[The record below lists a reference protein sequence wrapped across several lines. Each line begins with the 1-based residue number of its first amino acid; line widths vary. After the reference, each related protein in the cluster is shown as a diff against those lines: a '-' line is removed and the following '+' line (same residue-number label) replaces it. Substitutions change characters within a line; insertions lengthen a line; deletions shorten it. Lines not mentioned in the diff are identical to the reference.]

1 MAPWGLIFMLPLA
14 RNHCFHFSRFAQSVP
29 DLVAKS
35 LWNWVLWVSMG
46 AQRRKERGSENIKKM
61 SPQKYQHMSQICCKR
76 RVSESGLWFFRVPI
90 PGWAPRRPQAGSK
103 AQKHVK
109 MEAWRW
115 ISGYFITMISYSLET
130 LGRCFVYSMN
140 NLLIILDVKFMVLFV

>member
-1 MAPWGLIFMLPLA
+1 MK
-14 RNHCFHFSRFAQSVP
+14 RERFGKR
-29 DLVAKS
+29 LKKS
-35 LWNWVLWVSMG
+35 PN
-46 AQRRKERGSENIKKM
+46 
-61 SPQKYQHMSQICCKR
+61 KYREMSQICSKR
-76 RVSESGLWFFRVPI
+76 RVPESDFFMVFRVPI

-109 MEAWRW
+109 MEAWKW

-140 NLLIILDVKFMVLFV
+140 NLLIILDVKFMVMFV

>member
-1 MAPWGLIFMLPLA
+1 MILLRILDFFVLKRAL
-14 RNHCFHFSRFAQSVP
+14 QSFYS
-29 DLVAKS
+29 KS
-35 LWNWVLWVSMG
+35 LLNLVLWVSMG
-46 AQRRKERGSENIKKM
+46 PQRRKERGSENIENM
-61 SPQKYQHMSQICCKR
+61 SPQKYQQMSHICSKR
-76 RVSESGLWFFRVPI
+76 RVPERDFFMVFRVPI